1 MKIKNRKMILI
12 DEQTFGEIIEEFIK
26 NSNKYV
32 AIVKIISKDFEKD
45 YALIKYLK
53 RELKKEIL
61 DNVIAVTDKDYLAN
75 DLDIEAVLHI
85 ENFKKFTVE
94 SFIQAFNKFKTYFP
108 SLKDFLEDTS
118 SAFSYSLDYYNYKN
132 PWFFSLNDLGIL
144 LINDFNY
151 NKILNNYHK
160 IKARTSDI
168 ILIALENREEEDL
181 KNKKLLRI
189 LCADSLITFGVT
201 NKNGTK
207 FFNNLDLVLYTKGN
221 NYFDN
226 ALNYVKTFIK
236 KEKFVKMRDFFE
248 IEEKSFEADLFA
260 EDEVIKI
267 PKKYELIVDHKK
279 SYSAKVFSIANAYKK
294 DKNGKEYFI
303 VKKIY

>member
-1 MKIKNRKMILI
+1 MKIKTRKMILI
-12 DEQTFGEIIEEFIK
+12 DEQTFSNVIEDFLK
-26 NSNKYV
+26 NTNKYV
-32 AIVKIISKDFEKD
+32 AIVKIMSKDFEKD
-45 YALIKYLK
+45 FGLVKYLK
-53 RELKKEIL
+53 QELKKEIL
-61 DNVIAVTDKDYLAN
+61 DNVIAITDKDYLAN

-85 ENFKKFTVE
+85 ENFKKFNTE

-168 ILIALENREEEDL
+168 ILIALENKEEEDFR
-181 KNKKLLRI
+181 NKKLLKI

-201 NKNGTK
+201 NKSNTK
-207 FFNNLDLVLYTKGN
+207 FFNNLDLILYTKGN
-221 NYFDN
+221 NYFEN
-226 ALNYVKTFIK
+226 ALSYVKTFIK
-236 KEKFVKMRDFFE
+236 KDKFIEMRDFLGV
-248 IEEKSFEADLFA
+248 EEKSFEADLFN
-260 EDEVIKI
+260 EEEIIKI
-267 PKKYELIVDHKK
+267 PKKFEMVVSNKK
-279 SYSAKVFSIANAYKK
+279 SYSKSVYSFSNFYKK
-294 DKNGKEYFI
+294 EKGNKEYFNL
-303 VKKIY
+303 KKIY

>member
-1 MKIKNRKMILI
+1 MKIKNRKIILI
-12 DEQTFGEIIEEFIK
+12 DEETFGTVIEDFLK
-26 NSNKYV
+26 NPNKYI
-32 AIVKIISKDFEKD
+32 AIVKIMSKDFEKD
-45 YALIKYLK
+45 YGLIKYLK
-53 RELKKEIL
+53 KELNKEIL

-75 DLDIEAVLHI
+75 DLDIEAILYI
-85 ENFKKFTVE
+85 ENIKKFNME
-94 SFIQAFNKFKTYFP
+94 AFIAAFTKFKNYFP
-108 SLKDFLEDTS
+108 ALKDFLDDTS

-168 ILIALENREEEDL
+168 ILIALENKEEEDY

-207 FFNNLDLVLYTKGN
+207 FFNNLDLLLYTKGN

-236 KEKFVKMRDFFE
+236 KNKFIEMRDFFE
-248 IEEKSFEADLFA
+248 IEEKSFEADLFN
-260 EDEVIKI
+260 EEEIIKI
-267 PKKYELIVDHKK
+267 PKKYELIISNKK
-279 SYSAKVFSIANAYKK
+279 SYSKSIYSISNFYKK
-294 DKNGKEYFI
+294 DKNNKEYFNL
-303 VKKIY
+303 KKIY